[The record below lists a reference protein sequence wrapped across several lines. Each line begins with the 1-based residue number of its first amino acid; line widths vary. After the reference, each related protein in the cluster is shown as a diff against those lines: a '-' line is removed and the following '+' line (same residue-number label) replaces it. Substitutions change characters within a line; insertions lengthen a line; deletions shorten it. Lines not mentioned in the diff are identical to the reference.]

1 MRKRKRAQRRAILIV
16 LILIIAIAASVL
28 VMSAA
33 KKASYPVKYRDI
45 AAQKAQQYDL
55 PLSLVMGVIRTES
68 GFQADAV
75 SNVGAVGLMQIMPDT
90 GKWVAGKLKWQDY
103 SDELLTN
110 PEKNIE
116 LGCWYLRFLMDRF
129 EGDLTAVLAGYNA
142 GHNRVAQWLQ
152 DPDNTQNGKLVHVP
166 HPDAEKYVEKVLYAQ
181 KQYQEIYK
189 MD

>member
-1 MRKRKRAQRRAILIV
+1 MRKRKRAQRRVILIAVV
-16 LILIIAIAASVL
+16 LVIAIVASL
-28 VMSAA
+28 FVMSVA
-33 KKASYPVKYRDI
+33 KKASYPVKFEEI
-45 AAQKAQQYDL
+45 AEQKAQQYGL
-55 PLSLVMGVIRTES
+55 PLSLVMGLIRTES

-90 GKWVAGKLKWQDY
+90 GKWIAGKLRWQDY
-103 SDELLTN
+103 SDEMLTE

-129 EGDLTAVLAGYNA
+129 EGDITAVLAGYNA

-152 DPDNTQNGKLVHVP
+152 DPSNTQDGRLVHVP

-181 KQYQEIYK
+181 KQYQEMYK